1 MKKVHLKKLALK
13 KKRISDL
20 TGNKVKGG
28 DLPFTAFRL
37 DCQPT
42 NEITCFETIQ
52 FTDCFGNGRC
62 EFGVLP

>member
-28 DLPFTAFRL
+28 NPTLTTFQPE
-37 DCQPT
+37 CQPT
-42 NEITCFETIQ
+42 NEITCFETIY